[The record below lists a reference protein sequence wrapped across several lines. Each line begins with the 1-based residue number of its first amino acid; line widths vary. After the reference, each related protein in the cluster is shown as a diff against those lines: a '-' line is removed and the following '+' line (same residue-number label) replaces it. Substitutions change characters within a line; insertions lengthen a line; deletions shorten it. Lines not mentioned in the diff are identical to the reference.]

1 MKKLMFFTLCIFT
14 VCYSHAQKI
23 IKNPAVGFSSTS
35 NVSIKK
41 LEISDTATVIDFRT
55 EATPGTWISIPKESY
70 IQPVGREKL
79 FLSSAEGIPV
89 NKQYIMP
96 DSGAVHYQ
104 LVFPPIADTVK
115 TIDYGEAN
123 PGGSWFLYDIAL
135 SSEAGDNLL
144 PDNYFGAWT
153 DATSGELK
161 YYISGKN
168 VVTDMCL
175 WNIQAFDGSAKKGEL
190 TISDG
195 KEQKVLFLKQEKDG
209 NVLIGDSKKSLHPC
223 TKNETA
229 SVKADISEYTLP
241 VFNLDSVTY
250 SGCVLNYKPRYGQ
263 KTGNIYVN
271 NILTGSQETYLVE
284 IQDDGSFSTTFP
296 FYYPHGV
303 FVRMPNYYSS
313 VHLEPGAHLFH
324 IIIPNK
330 EGGVFMGDCAAVN
343 TDLAKVTKL
352 PRMDY
357 REMQKKI
364 LDMDLEAYE
373 AYCFGFAEKG
383 LQELDR
389 LKNAGE
395 INAQAYQIKKFDI
408 EYNAM
413 SNAMEYDWNYESAYR
428 EKNKIPRSQRDLGI
442 EIEKPEAAY
451 YDFITPEII
460 ENSLA
465 VISNNFDTFY
475 NRLKFL
481 SLLRTNV
488 SIGHNDILIQM
499 DDREFTPD
507 EQDLIHQYK
516 RIDSLGVS
524 SGIKELDAS
533 MTDALINF
541 HRKYESDL
549 KAFFEENDHE
559 MDYEKFELYLNE
571 KGVTLT
577 DAEKEFIAKQKE
589 MQESDYSKMRV
600 AFYKDHS
607 EAWQKLTKAKAER
620 INQLVDLQF
629 EEMRNE
635 NMEKYFGV
643 GRGFATDVFLSEDV
657 CRKVVEELTPL
668 SDSNLKEAKQRITT
682 PFIADYIQ
690 LMNDNTIEKIN
701 NTKHGENS
709 IVNDVPKTK
718 AEEIFDA
725 ILKKYR
731 GNVVLVDFWATWCG
745 PCRSAIQRISPLK
758 EELKDED
765 VVFVYI
771 TNPSSPEG
779 TYNNM
784 IKTIDGEHYRV
795 SQDEWNYLCGQFNI
809 TGIPHYTLVG
819 KQGQVVNP
827 HLSHGLSNE
836 GLKQI
841 FRENY

>member
-1 MKKLMFFTLCIFT
+1 MKKLMFFTLCVFT

-55 EATPGTWISIPKESY
+55 EATPGTWILIPKESY

-79 FLSSAEGIPV
+79 FLSSAKGIPV

-195 KEQKVLFLKQEKDG
+195 KEQKALFLKQEKDG
-209 NVLIGDSKKSLHPC
+209 NVLIGDSKKSLHPY

-229 SVKADISEYTLP
+229 SVKADVSEYTLP

-352 PRMDY
+352 PRMNY

-428 EKNKIPRSQRDLGI
+428 EKHKIPRSQREIGV
-442 EIEKPEAAY
+442 EIEEADAKY

-460 ENSLA
+460 ENPLA

-589 MQESDYSKMRV
+589 IQESDYSKMRV

-635 NMEKYFGV
+635 NMEKHFGV
-643 GRGFATDVFLSEDV
+643 GQGFATDVFLSEDV

-709 IVNDVPKTK
+709 IVNDVPQTK

-731 GNVVLVDFWATWCG
+731 GKVVLVDFWATWCG

>member
-23 IKNPAVGFSSTS
+23 IINPAVGFSSTS

-41 LEISDTATVIDFRT
+41 LEIRDTATVIDFRT
-55 EATPGTWISIPKESY
+55 EATPGTWILIPKESY

-79 FLSSAEGIPV
+79 FLSSAKGIPV

-144 PDNYFGAWT
+144 PENYFGAWT

-209 NVLIGDSKKSLHPC
+209 NVLIGDSKKSLHSY

-229 SVKADISEYTLP
+229 SVKADVSEYALP

-343 TDLAKVTKL
+343 TDLAKMTKL
-352 PRMDY
+352 ARMNY

-364 LDMDLEAYE
+364 LDMDLEAYK

-395 INAQAYQIKKFDI
+395 INAQAYQIKEFDI

-460 ENSLA
+460 ENPLA

-475 NRLKFL
+475 NRLKYL
-481 SLLRTNV
+481 PLLRKNQMIV
-488 SIGHNDILIQM
+488 HENLLLKM
-499 DDREFTPD
+499 DDSEFTPD
-507 EQDLIHQYK
+507 ELVLINQLK
-516 RIDSLGVS
+516 EIDRLGVS
-524 SGIKELDAS
+524 SGLKELERSTMNANVD
-533 MTDALINF
+533 F
-541 HRKYESDL
+541 YRKYSSEM
-549 KAFFEENDHE
+549 KTFTKENNQNYDI
-559 MDYEKFELYLNE
+559 EKFAEYLRE
-571 KGVTLT
+571 KGFKLS
-577 DAEKEFIAKQKE
+577 ESEMGLIANQKKIA
-589 MQESDYSKMRV
+589 ESDYGKKRT
-600 AFYKDHS
+600 AFYTDNS
-607 EAWQKLTKAKAER
+607 EAIQELSKAKKDELNKLA
-620 INQLVDLQF
+620 DLQR
-629 EEMRNE
+629 EEQRNE
-635 NMEKYFGV
+635 NMEKHFGV